1 MPPEPDIDGVC
12 AEILG
17 AYHCIGRGRQYIGM
31 IGQPAALSHR
41 DIDAYLLR
49 FPTAIPLEE
58 FEAAIF
64 ALDDEYRAQWDA
76 QNAPKPTPKK

>member
-1 MPPEPDIDGVC
+1 MGFAGV
-12 AEILG
+12 
-17 AYHCIGRGRQYIGM
+17 
-31 IGQPAALSHR
+31 PAPISHR
-41 DIDAYLLR
+41 DIDAYLQR

>member
-1 MPPEPDIDGVC
+1 MPAPI
-12 AEILG
+12 
-17 AYHCIGRGRQYIGM
+17 
-31 IGQPAALSHR
+31 SHR
-41 DIDAYLLR
+41 DIDAYLQR

-64 ALDDEYRAQWDA
+64 ALDDEYRAQWDT